1 VLAQRDLLR
10 GALFAG
16 NVLEEFLDQVDV
28 CEDHT
33 AAAVSREA
41 DSVEGVAGRDDG
53 LVGVIWRVEVVSRV
67 IEGGGGKEIHVFLP
81 EVADDLRGSQ
91 YASRTRARWCSSTL
105 PQEKQRIGTIIFAN
119 VTRTCTGDRGD
130 QVSRKLRATR

>member
-67 IEGGGGKEIHVFLP
+67 IEGGGGGKGVCSAAQEGRSGGSVCCRCGLTLLP
-81 EVADDLRGSQ
+81 SP
-91 YASRTRARWCSSTL
+91 W
-105 PQEKQRIGTIIFAN
+105 
-119 VTRTCTGDRGD
+119 
-130 QVSRKLRATR
+130 